1 MTHVAVSLM
10 VGYVWIRTVWKDEGA
25 AAVESWAARV
35 KKACAVDRCFIYV
48 LEANRHL
55 LKTSNQFA
63 NYNFD

>member
-1 MTHVAVSLM
+1 M
-10 VGYVWIRTVWKDEGA
+10 VGYVWTRIVWKDEG

-35 KKACAVDRCFIYV
+35 KKTCAVNRFFIDV

-55 LKTSNQFA
+55 LKTSSQFA